1 MHLDL
6 DRFEIPRPREVQAA
20 PSEPQGG
27 QRIPREP
34 GKCCLRFWVVFGRIK
49 VFGGFR
55 AVVSRV
61 LEFRVL
67 GGGVSGFWGFV
78 GI

>member
-1 MHLDL
+1 M
-6 DRFEIPRPREVQAA
+6 
-20 PSEPQGG
+20 
-27 QRIPREP
+27 
-34 GKCCLRFWVVFGRIK
+34 VFGRIK

-67 GGGVSGFWGFV
+67 GRGFGFLGVCWDLRV
-78 GI
+78 